1 METLP
6 LSRRPLEIIQSL
18 LPVRPPF
25 HFWFVGQR
33 DWYECWDTL
42 DLPGDT
48 RGVVTFIRR
57 TAYPDIVSTPPVC
70 SPPPPFPFF
79 LSLPPPPPS
88 SSLTPLSPSS
98 FPPLPHSSSPSPLS
112 SPQVIYTG
120 KDSITGLAESEFYTA
135 YLFESAELDIGVVER
150 VAIPLATRLYKLY
163 IFVVVNR

>member
-1 METLP
+1 MGMETLP
-6 LSRRPLEIIQSL
+6 LSRRPLELIQSL

-42 DLPGDT
+42 DLPEDT

-57 TAYPDIVSTPPVC
+57 TAYPDIVSLL
-70 SPPPPFPFF
+70 SPPPPFSPTT
-79 LSLPPPPPS
+79 
-88 SSLTPLSPSS
+88 SSLTSLA
-98 FPPLPHSSSPSPLS
+98 PLS
-112 SPQVIYTG
+112 SPQVMYTG

-150 VAIPLATRLYKLY
+150 VAIPLATRLFKLY